1 VCEIPYLITCDPDY
15 DGKYTMN
22 DALYYLQCI
31 AGVRQ
36 DCVCDE
42 NLRAVIQVMRVL
54 SGL

>member
-1 VCEIPYLITCDPDY
+1 
-15 DGKYTMN
+15 
-22 DALYYLQCI
+22 LQCI

-36 DCVCDE
+36 DCICDE